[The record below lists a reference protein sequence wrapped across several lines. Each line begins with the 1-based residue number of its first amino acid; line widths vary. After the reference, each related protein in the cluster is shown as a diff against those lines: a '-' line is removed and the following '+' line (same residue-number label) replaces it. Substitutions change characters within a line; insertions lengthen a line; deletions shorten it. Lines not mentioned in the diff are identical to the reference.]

1 MTRPIIH
8 PGELL
13 VEEFLKPA
21 GVSTNSLADALR
33 LPHEHIDAIVRGRQS
48 VCVDTALRLAR
59 YFGTSDRFWLEAQLA
74 YDLERARR
82 GKQAAIKDEVR
93 PFGTVA

>member
-8 PGELL
+8 PGEIL

-21 GVSTNSLADALR
+21 GVSPVTLAEELK
-33 LPHEHIDAIVRGRQS
+33 LPPEHIDAIVGGRRS
-48 VCVDTALRLAR
+48 VCVDTALRLSR

-74 YDLERARR
+74 YDLEQARR
-82 GKQAAIKDEVR
+82 GKQAAIKSEVR
-93 PFGTVA
+93 PFGA